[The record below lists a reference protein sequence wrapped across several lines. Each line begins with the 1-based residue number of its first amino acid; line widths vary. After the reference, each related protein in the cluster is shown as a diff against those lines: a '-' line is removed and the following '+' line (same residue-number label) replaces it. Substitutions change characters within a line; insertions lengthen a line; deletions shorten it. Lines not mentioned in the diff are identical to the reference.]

1 VQDLSQVGREPGGR
15 AAVDDVVV
23 DGQCQVEDVSHFDVV
38 ADGAWPSTDVA
49 NARALGATQTLLAG
63 EANEIASVQ
72 ADIVLESSG
81 SHRGLASGIRG
92 AARAGRI
99 VMVGLLPSGDQP
111 VPISLAIT
119 RELELV
125 GAFRFNGEIDEVI
138 AALADGTLYVDP
150 VVTHE
155 FAVANALQAFA
166 VARDSATSS
175 KVLLRF

>member
-38 ADGAWPSTDVA
+38 ADGAWPSTDA
-49 NARALGATQTLLAG
+49 ATARALGATQTLLAG

-150 VVTHE
+150 RSHP
-155 FAVANALQAFA
+155 
-166 VARDSATSS
+166 
-175 KVLLRF
+175 